1 MRPVTIAIVIV
12 ALTACALYILLPD
25 GESDILQEAEPD
37 AGFSVSVSYS
47 SDRATLTLSPR
58 CAGEHTWTVEHDGGD
73 TTVTTSGGGVA
84 RVTVPISREAV
95 VTHTVTD
102 GDVTLSMSSPVRIDG
117 EKAVT
122 LQWSGG
128 VCLVDLDWTTYHGFR
143 DRGTI
148 SYSVG
153 AIAQWDDPAAR
164 QIAEYLEAYCH
175 GMGNDEKAR
184 TLLTFIQDAIDYE
197 TDMQSTGREEW
208 FKSVYETVYDGV
220 GDCEDT
226 AIMFTSVGRLM
237 GLDIMMVDFVGHLG
251 AAVVM
256 DDCSGTGWT
265 YDGRTYWYCE
275 TAVDGSHPA
284 IGEDPIGAEFIALVL

>member
-12 ALTACALYILLPD
+12 ALTACSLFLLLPEGGD
-25 GESDILQEAEPD
+25 DIPQETGPD
-37 AGFSVSVSYS
+37 AGFSVSVSYG
-47 SDRATLTLSPR
+47 SDGATLTLSPR

-73 TTVTTSGGGVA
+73 TTVTTIGGGIA
-84 RVTVPISREAV
+84 RVTVPISRESV

-117 EKAVT
+117 MKTVA
-122 LQWSGG
+122 LRWSGG
-128 VCLVDLDWTTYHGFR
+128 VCVVDVDWTTYHGYR
-143 DRGTI
+143 DRGTT

-153 AIAQWDDPAAR
+153 AIAGWDDPAAR
-164 QIAEYLEAYCH
+164 QIADYLNAYCE
-175 GMGNDEKAR
+175 GMGNDERAR
-184 TLLTFIQDAIDYE
+184 TLLTFVQDCVGYE
-197 TDMQSTGREEW
+197 SDMQSTGREEW

-237 GLDIMMVDFVGHLG
+237 GLDIMMVNFVGHLG

-256 DDCSGTGWT
+256 DECSGTGWV
-265 YDGRTYWYCE
+265 YEGRTYWYCE
-275 TAVDGSHPA
+275 TAVDDSHPS
-284 IGEDPIGAEFIALVL
+284 IGEDPVGAEFIALVL